1 MKKIICL
8 LILASSLNVSQVFAC
23 SCNYAGS
30 FVKMAARTSLVALV
44 KVVKFTSTIKI
55 NTGKET
61 DMPLSMEVEIIETY
75 KGTESRK
82 RITVWGDNG
91 ALCRPYLNN
100 FSEGKYYLIAFSE
113 AGHNDEKKDDYSIS
127 VCGCYWLNVDF
138 DKQTATGDIDSP
150 DKRMDTT
157 LALAQVKNK
166 ISNNSYEQKK

>member
-1 MKKIICL
+1 MAHCAGPILII
-8 LILASSLNVSQVFAC
+8 
-23 SCNYAGS
+23 
-30 FVKMAARTSLVALV
+30 
-44 KVVKFTSTIKI
+44 
-55 NTGKET
+55 
-61 DMPLSMEVEIIETY
+61 
-75 KGTESRK
+75 
-82 RITVWGDNG
+82 
-91 ALCRPYLNN
+91 